1 MDGNR
6 LDPLQTDLEMDQST
20 QRRKSP
26 HTTASE
32 LEETALPVAIKELQM
47 KQPDWKLFTLTK
59 RMLVA
64 CFIAAVMD

>member
-32 LEETALPVAIKELQM
+32 LEETAVPMPGKEPQM
-47 KQPDWKLFTLTK
+47 NQPGWKLFTLTK
-59 RMLVA
+59 RMLVV
-64 CFIAAVMD
+64 CFIAAIMD

>member
-1 MDGNR
+1 MDGNQ

-32 LEETALPVAIKELQM
+32 LEETALPMPVKELQM
-47 KQPDWKLFTLTK
+47 N
-59 RMLVA
+59 
-64 CFIAAVMD
+64 

>member
-6 LDPLQTDLEMDQST
+6 FDPLQTDLEMDQST

-32 LEETALPVAIKELQM
+32 LEETALLMPGKELKM
-47 KQPDWKLFTLTK
+47 NQPGWKLFTFTK
-59 RMLVA
+59 KGS
-64 CFIAAVMD
+64 

>member
-1 MDGNR
+1 MDGNQ

-32 LEETALPVAIKELQM
+32 LEETALYMPIKELQM
-47 KQPDWKLFTLTK
+47 NQPGWKLFTLTK
-59 RMLVA
+59 LMLVA
-64 CFIAAVMD
+64 CFIAAVTD